1 MYYSFPGMLSHRNYS
16 LELGMRSSEF
26 LSRISQYP
34 VAEYAMKPWL
44 SIRTETTVFEAS
56 KRNGH

>member
-1 MYYSFPGMLSHRNYS
+1 MLSHRNYS